1 MYKIKQILIKNIDL
15 PYYLIYYISTFLT
28 KIDIISEYKLL
39 NSFTYKI
46 VIRQRH
52 KNIFNYY
59 KDN

>member
-28 KIDIISEYKLL
+28 KFDIIKEYKLL
-39 NSFTYKI
+39 NSSTYKI